1 MATIARLGIDTS
13 KSVFQLHGVDGQE
26 EAVLCKRVRRGQF
39 LAFVSKLEATEI
51 GLEACGASHHW
62 AGQLQALGHEVLLL
76 PPQHVKPYI
85 GRNKND
91 RNDAAAICEAMSR
104 PRVRKRLVPVKSAE
118 QLAAQML
125 LGRRDGLL
133 HRRTQLSNTLRGH
146 AAEFGLVVAKGF
158 KHIEPLL
165 QRIAADPT
173 VPALAKELFVG
184 LGEEF
189 AELGPRIA
197 QLDKKLRAFER
208 SNELCRRLVEIPT
221 IGTVTACS
229 MVIKINNP
237 AAFRSG
243 RGCAAWIGLTPKDH
257 STAGRM
263 RHGGI
268 TRAGDEGLRALL
280 VSGATAYIQQVTRG
294 RTEPAPWLTAL
305 LRRKPR
311 KLAAVALANKTTR
324 IAWRLMSSGERYDA
338 ARALAREGS
347 ALRNVA
353 APRRALA
360 STQTMRSR
368 HRHHDRLSPSA

>member
-1 MATIARLGIDTS
+1 HRPARQEAEGLRALQRALPAPGRDPDDR
-13 KSVFQLHGVDGQE
+13 HGHRLRDGHQDQQP
-26 EAVLCKRVRRGQF
+26 G
-39 LAFVSKLEATEI
+39 S
-51 GLEACGASHHW
+51 
-62 AGQLQALGHEVLLL
+62 L
-76 PPQHVKPYI
+76 PI
-85 GRNKND
+85 
-91 RNDAAAICEAMSR
+91 R
-104 PRVRKRLVPVKSAE
+104 PRVCRLDRPHAE
-118 QLAAQML
+118 GPFDSRQDETRRHHPRRRRGLA
-125 LGRRDGLL
+125 
-133 HRRTQLSNTLRGH
+133 
-146 AAEFGLVVAKGF
+146 
-158 KHIEPLL
+158 
-165 QRIAADPT
+165 
-173 VPALAKELFVG
+173 
-184 LGEEF
+184 
-189 AELGPRIA
+189 
-197 QLDKKLRAFER
+197 
-208 SNELCRRLVEIPT
+208 
-221 IGTVTACS
+221 
-229 MVIKINNP
+229 
-237 AAFRSG
+237 RSG
-243 RGCAAWIGLTPKDH
+243 GGVAAWIGRPRKDH

-368 HRHHDRLSPSA
+368 LRHHDRLSPSA